1 MGPLPLR
8 RQVALEEMEF
18 NRCRSPS
25 DPYVAQ
31 QSRTRYAHR
40 LLRHLPNDIDLDSY
54 CMTVYP
60 SELLTLFDETSAVS
74 LVSHTQNIRD
84 HEEYRDWVYIG
95 QSVAML
101 LIPSRYKCRLF
112 DKFESLNYTLELA
125 SYKRTFIKGNHIT
138 FMAVLVHCLE
148 SIACNAVRIHRLWLW
163 IGWLGFRLQNTIKRS
178 LL

>member
-31 QSRTRYAHR
+31 QSRNRYAHR

-60 SELLTLFDETSAVS
+60 SELLTLFDETSA
-74 LVSHTQNIRD
+74 R
-84 HEEYRDWVYIG
+84 
-95 QSVAML
+95 
-101 LIPSRYKCRLF
+101 P
-112 DKFESLNYTLELA
+112 
-125 SYKRTFIKGNHIT
+125 
-138 FMAVLVHCLE
+138 
-148 SIACNAVRIHRLWLW
+148 
-163 IGWLGFRLQNTIKRS
+163 
-178 LL
+178 

>member
-1 MGPLPLR
+1 MGPLHLR

-31 QSRTRYAHR
+31 QSRTRYAHMYIYNTT

-74 LVSHTQNIRD
+74 LVSYTQNI
-84 HEEYRDWVYIG
+84 
-95 QSVAML
+95 
-101 LIPSRYKCRLF
+101 
-112 DKFESLNYTLELA
+112 
-125 SYKRTFIKGNHIT
+125 
-138 FMAVLVHCLE
+138 
-148 SIACNAVRIHRLWLW
+148 
-163 IGWLGFRLQNTIKRS
+163 
-178 LL
+178 